1 MAASSLNLKINTS
14 LIAPCD
20 GLELIDTTGNF
31 NAITN
36 PFGYGFGGGSGV
48 SINDVTQ
55 LEIKVTYNSLGVYVL
70 YTFTISNGEVV
81 GATLIYNGA
90 PYVIIFDNL
99 DDYTFPFTE
108 ANPFNLT
115 KDYGVDIP
123 KFDDDVFKIEYTIS
137 GENPDEEQFEL
148 TALYYLAV
156 GCNAKCCISKKFVK
170 ADLNCSCNSKA
181 NTDLLYIE
189 SLYNQFI
196 KATDAGSL
204 AQGLNALRELQK
216 LCGSTNCG
224 C

>member
-1 MAASSLNLKINTS
+1 MSASSLNLKIKTS
-14 LIAPCD
+14 LITPCS
-20 GLELIDTTGNF
+20 GLELTDTTGNY

-55 LEIKVTYNSLGVYVL
+55 LTIKVTYNSLGVYVL
-70 YTFTISNGEVV
+70 YTFVVTAGEIT
-81 GATLIYNGA
+81 GATIVYNGA

-99 DDYTFPFTE
+99 EDYTFPFTE
-108 ANPFNLT
+108 SNPFDLT

-123 KFDDDVFKIEYTIS
+123 KFDDEIFKIEYTIS
-137 GENPDEEQFEL
+137 GENPDEEEFEL

-156 GCNAKCCISKKFVK
+156 GCNARCCIDKKFANADLKCGCGSKKT
-170 ADLNCSCNSKA
+170 
-181 NTDLLYIE
+181 TDLMYIE

-216 LCGSTNCG
+216 LCGTTNCG